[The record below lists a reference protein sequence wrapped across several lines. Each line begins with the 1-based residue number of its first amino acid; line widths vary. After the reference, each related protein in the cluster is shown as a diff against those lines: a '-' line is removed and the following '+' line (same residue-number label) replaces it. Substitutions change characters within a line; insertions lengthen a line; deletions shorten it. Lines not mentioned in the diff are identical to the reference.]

1 MQILRKKRTKK
12 NYQEILIEYLN
23 SINNSNSKIDI
34 VTKEMKTA
42 FFSCMNDLV
51 LSKNDELKYLILMI
65 DEKYQ
70 KLEKENYF
78 NIWKKFNINMKNIE
92 NKNNADE
99 ISNKKNIFKLEEEKS
114 NDNIEEDSNLII
126 PDDDYIESLRQ
137 QNENNNN
144 KEKQKYADNYTEKDK
159 EYFTIEENNKTITI
173 NNNNANELS
182 ISNNIKNDKNV
193 KKAQYKKKIINEQNL
208 EKYKEN
214 LIIDFD
220 DETNSIPAEC
230 KSDNSDEKNFAI
242 IGDGKENYNTQL
254 NLNKLDLKE
263 KSINI
268 KEEDYQSYNIISNK
282 KSGKNDRIPDKE
294 GGAQLVY
301 NKVIIT
307 KNFNNKKEI
316 NKRNN
321 KLDDINS
328 YNNKSQN
335 IINKNIIESN
345 PNDIVG
351 KGGRSFSEFEEENR
365 LNYLLSSKNNIN
377 EKEAKNIITLKKA
390 INDAIK
396 KTNYNI
402 QKINEH
408 ETEKIN
414 LNNEK
419 NNDKMDKEIKENK
432 DILKIEETNHI
443 TIIDNN
449 CNINKIKSSINI
461 PVNVENINL
470 VEGIDNNSKVIN
482 QINNNLIIEKIN
494 IEPFF
499 NEDNNLDKNKNNNIN
514 YLGKNN
520 DISNQ
525 DKFSI
530 IYNKEFT
537 FSPELSHIKE
547 NVKNNII
554 CLNTDKN
561 KDSSKEVLE
570 INTNLNDLN
579 KNDNEIE
586 NKNNV
591 SNNIININFR
601 NNEKEIKERIINE
614 EMIRNFL
621 NNHKNERIL
630 QEYSNQDVELNFI
643 KKNNKKVENDDYKN
657 KYLGYTLEGT
667 NRNKKSK
674 NKTDP
679 NCKYFAEKEN
689 TNGVEADMTK
699 ISKDKDKDNENN
711 TFGLNKICNML
722 DDLFDVKYNKKNRNS
737 NNTKKG
743 NDEQIIEDYKNKK
756 SGKILNKS
764 KINDNSNNLDFSEFN
779 TNELNINY
787 INDESSKKG
796 DKKNSEKSIFN
807 NNADYDD
814 IKYIYHNY
822 NYNREGIINQKE
834 AFNNRNNDKS
844 NHKKNHSANKIKMSF
859 PLSMMSFNQRVE
871 HFNNK
876 KDFNIEHIKKEINNI
891 ENEIYT
897 FYPKTNKKN
906 QKINYEYRQK
916 SRPKISK
923 NNQTNERKK
932 SINYKRLNE
941 LYMDYKERNIRI
953 KKLER
958 ENNIKDGISFN
969 PQFFSNYKTNKRSKE
984 KIQKIP
990 FLNEL
995 ENI

>member
-1 MQILRKKRTKK
+1 
-12 NYQEILIEYLN
+12 
-23 SINNSNSKIDI
+23 
-34 VTKEMKTA
+34 MKTA

-65 DEKYQ
+65 EEKY
-70 KLEKENYF
+70 KKIEKENYF
-78 NIWKKFNINMKNIE
+78 NMWKKFIINMKNIE
-92 NKNNADE
+92 NKNNLDE
-99 ISNKKNIFKLEEEKS
+99 ISNKKNIFKIEEEKS
-114 NDNIEEDSNLII
+114 NDNVEEDSNLII

-137 QNENNNN
+137 QNENNN
-144 KEKQKYADNYTEKDK
+144 KEEQKYTDNNNEKNQ
-159 EYFTIEENNKTITI
+159 EYFTIEENNKTITA
-173 NNNNANELS
+173 NNNNANELT
-182 ISNNIKNDKNV
+182 ISNYTKNDINK
-193 KKAQYKKKIINEQNL
+193 KKAQNIKKKINEQNL
-208 EKYKEN
+208 EKGQEN
-214 LIIDFD
+214 LIIDYD
-220 DETNSIPAEC
+220 DETNSVPAEY
-230 KSDNSDEKNFAI
+230 KSGNSEEKNFAI
-242 IGDGKENYNTQL
+242 IGDEKENNNIKL
-254 NLNKLDLKE
+254 NLNELDLKE

-268 KEEDYQSYNIISNK
+268 KEEDYLSYNNISNK
-282 KSGKNDRIPDKE
+282 NSWKNDRKPNKE
-294 GGAQLVY
+294 GGHQLIY

-321 KLDDINS
+321 ELDDKNN

-335 IINKNIIESN
+335 IINKYVIESK
-345 PNDIVG
+345 PNDIIG
-351 KGGRSFSEFEEENR
+351 KEGKSFSEFEEENR

-377 EKEAKNIITLKKA
+377 ENEAKNIINLKKT

-414 LNNEK
+414 ITDDNNNIK
-419 NNDKMDKEIKENK
+419 NKEIIDKENK
-432 DILKIEETNHI
+432 DILEIEETNHI
-443 TIIDNN
+443 TIVDNN
-449 CNINKIKSSINI
+449 CNINKIKSTINT

-470 VEGIDNNSKVIN
+470 VGDLENNAKVSK

-494 IEPFF
+494 IEPFN
-499 NEDNNLDKNKNNNIN
+499 NEDSNFMKS
-514 YLGKNN
+514 KNN
-520 DISNQ
+520 DINSIGKSNDINNQ

-530 IYNKEFT
+530 IYHKEFS
-537 FSPELSHIKE
+537 FAPESSHIKDNAKNKIISVNIE
-547 NVKNNII
+547 NI
-554 CLNTDKN
+554 DKN
-561 KDSSKEVLE
+561 KNSSKGLVE
-570 INTNLNDLN
+570 IDNNLNDLN
-579 KNDNEIE
+579 KNINDNEIV
-586 NKNNV
+586 NKNIDL
-591 SNNIININFR
+591 NNNININFI

-621 NNHKNERIL
+621 NNLKNERIL
-630 QEYSNQDVELNFI
+630 QEYSSQDIEFKNI
-643 KKNNKKVENDDYKN
+643 KITNNKKVECDDYKN

-679 NCKYFAEKEN
+679 NCKYFVDKGNSNEIEN
-689 TNGVEADMTK
+689 DMTK
-699 ISKDKDKDNENN
+699 INKDKDKDNENN
-711 TFGLNKICNML
+711 TSGLNKICNML
-722 DDLFDVKYNKKNRNS
+722 DDLFDMKYKNKNRSSNS
-737 NNTKKG
+737 TKKG
-743 NDEQIIEDYKNKK
+743 NENQIIEDYKNKK

-764 KINDNSNNLDFSEFN
+764 RINDNSNNLDFSDFN
-779 TNELNINY
+779 ANELNI
-787 INDESSKKG
+787 INDESAKKC
-796 DKKNSEKSIFN
+796 DKKNSQKNIFN
-807 NNADYDD
+807 NNTDYED
-814 IKYIYHNY
+814 IKYIYHNN
-822 NYNREGIINQKE
+822 NYNREHIINQKGI
-834 AFNNRNNDKS
+834 FNYKNNDNISLQKS
-844 NHKKNHSANKIKMSF
+844 HSSHKIKMSF

-906 QKINYEYRQK
+906 QKIYYEYRQK

-923 NNQTNERKK
+923 NNKTNERKK
-932 SINYKRLNE
+932 SKINYKRLNE
-941 LYMDYKERNIRI
+941 LYMDYKERNLRI

-969 PQFFSNYKTNKRSKE
+969 PQFFSNYKSNKRSKE